1 MTNNL
6 QRKKNKQKTILNAAT
21 KLFFVN
27 GYKKT
32 SIAQIAKEANSSQ
45 VTLYKYYASKV
56 ELARAVVV
64 KLIVEGYGQYDKL
77 LDDPDKTFV
86 EKMQAMMRGGSSE
99 ASQISDDFVNFML
112 KEFRGANGS
121 KTVLK
126 VYNDYKVNFWNKLF
140 DQGRKEGKVN
150 PQISNEAA
158 LIFLDMYVS
167 YALNPSYDAVKFNHH
182 AEELIH
188 LFYYGIMGR

>member
-1 MTNNL
+1 MINNL
-6 QRKKNKQKTILNAAT
+6 QRKKAKQKTILNAAT

-86 EKMQAMMRGGSSE
+86 EKMQAMMQTGSSE
-99 ASQISDDFVNFML
+99 ASQISDNFVSFML

-121 KTVLK
+121 RTVLK
-126 VYNDYKVNFWNKLF
+126 VYNDYKINFWNKLF
-140 DQGRKEGKVN
+140 DQGRQEGKVN

-167 YALNPSYDAVKFNHH
+167 YALNPNYDAVEFNHH
-182 AEELIH
+182 ADELIH

>member
-6 QRKKNKQKTILNAAT
+6 QRKKNKQKAILNAAT

-167 YALNPSYDAVKFNHH
+167 YVLNPSYDAVKFNHH

>member
-6 QRKKNKQKTILNAAT
+6 QRKKNKQKAILNAAT

-77 LDDPDKTFV
+77 LDDSDKTFV

-167 YALNPSYDAVKFNHH
+167 YALNPSYDAVEFNHH